1 MNTLLPEYTPKDDDQ
16 LFFLHIPK
24 TAGMT
29 FGFVLDKFFRQDQIY
44 RFNWEENR
52 AEFFTLPPQTL
63 AKYKLIRGHCYYD
76 AMLKA
81 LPRRPICLTL
91 LRHPLE
97 QVISHYW
104 HLHTKPHHP
113 NYKYVSQWSLDE
125 FVNAKEFSD
134 FAANIYTRFIGTT
147 LNAQSFKS
155 LTEYQEAKT
164 QERLLINQN
173 HSDTLALAKQ
183 RLAEFAIVGLT
194 ERFQDTLSLLAYT
207 FGWPP
212 VVSPIRQNVA
222 AHRLTVNEIAPE
234 IRQKIIT
241 LSSLDLNLY
250 QYAVE
255 LFEARFLQM
264 SQNLLDRYGHRSDA
278 RLSYPLSRSVM
289 QRLLDQHA
297 RQHKADYAR
306 QTKFSGYSVTPDDQT
321 TQPSSIMPTAA
332 KSLQGQRVLIII
344 PGTVSYFYD
353 AEGRRVAEALQDLGC
368 EVAVHTLTT
377 YPEDSYDWCF
387 LMNLSEIVHA
397 HGNDMKGVMR
407 YVQKLK
413 GCCRQVGMILLESA
427 RSPWF
432 RDSLSLMKHA
442 KLNILLDLGFYNQYQ
457 HASRQAQKVYHF
469 VFNGLTRSE
478 KKTICESKFISGYR
492 PLPWTFV
499 GHLVPRRL
507 KLLQRLIE
515 DVDRQGFVYVVHFT
529 PVTETG
535 PHLNQAQLHEV
546 LLRTRYKIW
555 CSHVDHAYVES
566 IRFRLALMAGAVPIK
581 VNMQPLDITEPLP
594 FSNLMLDERDF
605 DKKLKAMDFEE
616 TQHKFIHEFNALPL
630 LETGLLEV
638 LNKLD

>member
-1 MNTLLPEYTPKDDDQ
+1 MMTIRLPEYTFKDEDQ
-16 LFFLHIPK
+16 LFFLHLPK

-29 FGFVLDKFFRQDQIY
+29 FGFVLDRFFRQDQIY
-44 RFNWEENR
+44 HFNWERNR
-52 AEFFTLPPQTL
+52 VEFFTLSAQTL
-63 AKYKLIRGHCYYD
+63 AKYRLIRGHCYYD
-76 AMLKA
+76 AMLKT
-81 LPRRPICLTL
+81 LPRQPICLTL

-113 NYKYVSQWSLDE
+113 TYEDVSRLSLDE
-125 FVNAKEFSD
+125 FINIPKFSH
-134 FAANIYTRFIGTT
+134 FVANIYTRYIGTT
-147 LNAQSFKS
+147 LNAHAFNS
-155 LTEYQEAKT
+155 LAEYKQAKI
-164 QERLLINQN
+164 QDR
-173 HSDTLALAKQ
+173 DTKQHRPDILALAKQ
-183 RLAEFAIVGLT
+183 RLGEFAVVGLT
-194 ERFQDTLSLLAYT
+194 ERFQETLYLLAYT

-212 VVSPIRQNVA
+212 VVNPTRQNMA
-222 AHRLTVNEIAPE
+222 THRLDVKEILPE
-234 IRQKIIT
+234 VREKILA

-250 QYAVE
+250 QYASE
-255 LFEARFLQM
+255 IFEARIRQM
-264 SQNLLDRYGHRSDA
+264 TQNLLDRYGDRSDA
-278 RLSYPLSRSVM
+278 ALSYPLSAEVM
-289 QRLLDQHA
+289 IRLLVRHA
-297 RQHKADYAR
+297 RRH
-306 QTKFSGYSVTPDDQT
+306 
-321 TQPSSIMPTAA
+321 AA
-332 KSLQGQRVLIII
+332 KHSWQTRFLDNNIATDAQTMPSPSMTSTAPKPLHGRRVLIII

-368 EVAVHTLTT
+368 EVAVHTLTS
-377 YPEDSYDWCF
+377 YPEGSYDWCF

-407 YVQKLK
+407 YVQQLK
-413 GCCRQVGMILLESA
+413 ACSRQVGMILLESA

-478 KKTICESKFISGYR
+478 KKSICESEFISGDR

-515 DVDRQGFVYVVHFT
+515 DVDRRGFVYMVHFT

-581 VNMQPLDITEPLP
+581 VNMQPFDITEPLP
-594 FSNLMLDERDF
+594 FAHLMLDERDF
-605 DKKLKAMDFEE
+605 DKKLRAMHFEE
-616 TQHKFIHEFNALPL
+616 TQYNFIREFSSLPL

-638 LNKLD
+638 LTQLG